1 MRVPRLGITAKFTV
15 LASSLVVLFALLW
28 GGFAW
33 TRERALLLEHTG
45 REGRLLVGAMAIP
58 IINALLYEEIGIIEE
73 GGLLDNFVAEIMAQE
88 ALEPLYAVV
97 LDPSGKV
104 LAHNVFSE
112 YGRIYADPLTE
123 RALSAQ
129 AFLLQE
135 TAVGGVAAWDLA
147 YPLAIHGKRWGVL
160 RVGISLHPYQA
171 QLRALATRIALF
183 AGLFFAGGVL
193 AFHAIG
199 RGLARPLLALVGRME
214 SVGSALPDLPAPS
227 PRRDEIGDLER
238 SFRGMLERL
247 RASEAERERATRH
260 LLENERLV
268 AAGQIVAGVAH
279 EVNNPL
285 AALEG
290 ALFQAERAPENDR
303 PRYLRVA
310 RQGMERI
317 RTVVAQ
323 LLDLSRSGEVRL
335 QPEPLEKLFQEAC
348 LFAKMA
354 LKRKSVLLDVRGPP
368 PAVTVRA
375 DRHKVQQA
383 LLNLVLNAA
392 DAAGENGTVRITA
405 SAENGGVSF
414 AVEDDGPGVPCELR
428 ERVFE
433 PFFTTKPPG
442 RGSGMGLAISRRI
455 AEVHGGSLTL
465 EDAPGGGARFV
476 LRLPAD
482 PEGKERSR

>member
-1 MRVPRLGITAKFTV
+1 VRAPRFGITAKFTV
-15 LASSLVVLFALLW
+15 LASGLVVLSALLW
-28 GGFAW
+28 GGFGW
-33 TRERALLLEHTG
+33 TRERALLLEHTE
-45 REGRLLVGAMAIP
+45 REGRLLVSAMAIP
-58 IINALLYEEIGIIEE
+58 IINALLYEEIGVIEE
-73 GGLLDNFVAEIMAQE
+73 GGLLDNFIAEIMAQD

-104 LAHNVFSE
+104 LAHNAFAE
-112 YGRIYADPLTE
+112 YGKVYDDPLTH

-129 AFLLQE
+129 EFLLQE
-135 TAVGGVAAWDLA
+135 TVAEGVAAWDLA

-160 RVGISLHPYQA
+160 RVGISLGPLRE
-171 QLRALATRIALF
+171 QLRALVSRIALF
-183 AGLFFAGGVL
+183 AALFFAGGVL
-193 AFHAIG
+193 VFHALG

-214 SVGSALPDLPAPS
+214 SVGSALPDLPAPAL
-227 PRRDEIGDLER
+227 RRDEIGDLER
-238 SFRGMLERL
+238 SFREMLERL

-290 ALFQAERAPENDR
+290 ALFHAERAPEADR
-303 PRYLRVA
+303 ERYLRVA

-335 QPEPLEKLFQEAC
+335 QPETVEKLFQEAS

-354 LKRKSVLLDVRGPP
+354 LKRRAVTLDVRGPP
-368 PAVTVRA
+368 PGVTVRA

-383 LLNLVLNAA
+383 LLNLILNAA
-392 DAAGENGTVRITA
+392 DAAGASGTVRLAATSELGWI
-405 SAENGGVSF
+405 SF
-414 AVEDDGPGVPCELR
+414 SVEDNGPGVPPQLR

-482 PEGKERSR
+482 PADKERRP